1 MNRSLLIL
9 MLATLPLG
17 SAAGCKSWPGFHSPW
32 AQRQQ
37 DTPPVLFS
45 TIPAKE
51 ELVAALNIPNSKVQ
65 SLQTVGASVSV
76 AGIPNIASDISL
88 QRPGRFRFKASSSFM
103 GQLVDIGSNDELL
116 WFWTSQG
123 SPPDVYF
130 ARHDR
135 LATSNIRQRLA
146 VDPNMIIE
154 ALGLVEITPD
164 QVIGE
169 PVAAGKDRLKIVCR
183 QQTPGGDLTR
193 TLLVHNKFGYLMEQQ
208 VTDAAGRSVVNARL
222 TEQRNYALDG
232 VTLPHQIDL
241 HIPSGDMRVQLHV
254 QRYTLNQP
262 FPNGDA
268 TFAFPRDQLGQ
279 HQMVDIADPNFVP
292 PGQQPPAQYSSPG
305 TPYPGYSQP
314 GYPQPGMTPRA
325 SQTPAQ
331 PYRGRLY

>member
-9 MLATLPLG
+9 MLATLPFG
-17 SAAGCKSWPGFHSPW
+17 SAVGCKSWPGFHSPW

-37 DTPPVLFS
+37 DAPPVLFS

-51 ELVAALNIPNSKVQ
+51 ELIAAVGIPNSKIQ
-65 SLQTVGASVSV
+65 SLQTQGATVSV

-103 GQLVDIGSNDELL
+103 GQLVDIGSNDEML

-135 LATSNIRQRLA
+135 LAASNIRQRLA

-154 ALGLVEITPD
+154 ALGLVEISPD

-169 PVAAGKDRLKIVCR
+169 PVAAGKDRLQIVCR
-183 QQTPGGDLTR
+183 QQTPGGELTR
-193 TLLVHNKFGYLMEQQ
+193 TLLVHNKHGYLMEQRI
-208 VTDAAGRSVVNARL
+208 TDASGRAVVNSRL
-222 TEQRNYALDG
+222 TEQRHYALDG

-241 HIPSGDMRVQLHV
+241 HIPSGDMRVQLNV

-262 FPNGDA
+262 FPNGDV

-292 PGQQPPAQYSSPG
+292 PGQAPPAQYSSPG
-305 TPYPGYSQP
+305 TNP